1 MRQELTLD
9 TFVQRLKAKNLTD
22 KRTGQNTQYE
32 VNDAAQAAFAI
43 FFMQSASFLAGQ
55 RHLRQAKGK
64 SNAETVFKMARIPT
78 DTHIRNLLDPV
89 SPAEMS
95 DEFRYLLAQ
104 LADSGHLNQWYV
116 LDKRL
121 AFSLDG
127 VYYYSSKKVSCAQCQ
142 RREHRENDVVFMHSA
157 ITPVVVAPDY
167 PHVLAYVPEFIVPQ
181 DGVEKQDCEVNAAK
195 RWVRQE
201 QTTLSRYRA
210 ILLGDDLYSKQP
222 LCETVLAGGCD
233 FIFVC
238 HREAH
243 PALYAVVDAVAEL
256 SRLSTI
262 SQRHWNGQYGE
273 IWTYHFLNHVPLRGG
288 DDALDVNWCDLL
300 VTHEE
305 TGEVLYRNEWVT
317 SLALDETK
325 TPDVVA
331 CGRAR
336 WKSENENNNVLKN
349 HGYHINHNFG
359 HGQEHLSTTLL
370 TLNLLAFLL
379 HTIAQV
385 ADEVYQQVRQAL
397 GKRRTFFNDVEA
409 LMRYLIFSDWQSVLR
424 FMFVQLE
431 LEPD

>member
-1 MRQELTLD
+1 MRYELTLD
-9 TFVQRLKAKNLTD
+9 AFMERLKAKKLTD
-22 KRTGQNTQYE
+22 KRTGKNGQYA

-43 FFMQSASFLAGQ
+43 FFMQSGSFLAGQ

-64 SNAETVFKMARIPT
+64 SNAETVFKMERIPT

-89 SPAEMS
+89 RPSELS
-95 DEFRYLLAQ
+95 DEFRFLLGEMAASGYLK
-104 LADSGHLNQWYV
+104 QWYV
-116 LDKRL
+116 LGKRL

-127 VYYYSSKKVSCAQCQ
+127 VYYFSSQKISCPQCQ
-142 RREHRENDVVFMHSA
+142 RQEREDGVVYLHSA
-157 ITPVVVAPDY
+157 VTPVVVAPGHS
-167 PHVLAYVPEFIVPQ
+167 HVLPYVPAFIWPQ

-195 RWVRQE
+195 RWVQQE
-201 QTTLSRYRA
+201 QAVLHRYQA
-210 ILLGDDLYSKQP
+210 LLLGDDLYSRQP
-222 LCETVLAGGCD
+222 LCVMVLASGCD

-238 HREAH
+238 HRDSH
-243 PALYAVVDAVAEL
+243 PALYAVVDAVANL
-256 SRLSTI
+256 GRLPTRTR
-262 SQRHWNGQYGE
+262 RHWNGSHGE
-273 IWTYHFLNHVPLRGG
+273 IWTYRFLNDVLLRSG
-288 DDALDVNWCDLL
+288 DDALSVNWCDLL

-317 SLALDETK
+317 SLALDETN

-336 WKSENENNNVLKN
+336 WKSENENNNVLKH
-349 HGYHINHNFG
+349 HGYHIAHNFG
-359 HGQEHLSTTLL
+359 HGLEHLSTTLL

-385 ADEVYQQVRQAL
+385 ADEVYQQIRQAL
-397 GKRRTFFNDVEA
+397 GRRTTFFNDVEA
-409 LMRYLIFSDWQSVLR
+409 LMRYLIFSDWQSLLK

>member
-9 TFVQRLKAKNLTD
+9 AFVQRLKSKKLTD
-22 KRTGQNTQYE
+22 KRTGQNVQYE

-43 FFMQSASFLAGQ
+43 FFMQSGSFLAGQ

-64 SNAETVFKMARIPT
+64 SNGETVFKMERIPT

-89 SPAEMS
+89 SPGELS
-95 DEFRYLLAQ
+95 DEFRYLLGQ
-104 LADSGHLNQWYV
+104 LAESGQINQWQV
-116 LDKRL
+116 LDRRL

-127 VYYYSSKKVSCAQCQ
+127 VYYFSSKTISCRQCQ
-142 RREHRENDVVFMHSA
+142 TRKQGENEVVYLHSA
-157 ITPVVVAPDY
+157 ITPVVVAPEQ
-167 PHVLAYVPEFIVPQ
+167 PHVLPYVPEFILPQ
-181 DGVEKQDCEVNAAK
+181 DGSEKQDCEMNAAK
-195 RWVRQE
+195 RWVEQE
-201 QTTLSRYRA
+201 HETLRRYRA
-210 ILLGDDLYSKQP
+210 ILLGDDLYSKQA
-222 LCETVLAGGCD
+222 LCETVLESGCD

-238 HREAH
+238 HRESH

-256 SRLSTI
+256 GRLPTI
-262 SQRHWNGQYGE
+262 SQRHWNGRHGE
-273 IWTYHFLNHVPLRGG
+273 IWTYRYLSAVPLRAG
-288 DDALDVNWCDLL
+288 DAALAVNWCDLQ

-305 TGEVLYRNEWVT
+305 TGETLYRNEWVT
-317 SLALDETK
+317 SLSLDEMS
-325 TPDVVA
+325 TPEVVA

-359 HGQEHLSTTLL
+359 HGQEHLATTLL

-379 HTIAQV
+379 HTIAQI
-385 ADEVYQQVRQAL
+385 ADVVYQQVRRAL
-397 GKRRTFFNDVEA
+397 GARRTFFNDAEA
-409 LMRYLIFSDWQSVLR
+409 LMRYLTFPDWHTVLR

>member
-1 MRQELTLD
+1 MRHELTLD
-9 TFVQRLKAKNLTD
+9 AFIQRLKSKKLTD
-22 KRTGQNTQYE
+22 KRTGQNVQYQ

-55 RHLRQAKGK
+55 RHLRQAKGR
-64 SNAETVFKMARIPT
+64 SNAETVFKMERIPT

-89 SPAEMS
+89 RPSEIN
-95 DEFRYLLAQ
+95 DEFRFLLAQ

-116 LDKRL
+116 LGKRL
-121 AFSLDG
+121 LCSLDG
-127 VYYYSSKKVSCAQCQ
+127 VYYFSSRNISCAQCQ
-142 RREHRENDVVFMHSA
+142 RQEHSESEVVYLHSA
-157 ITPVVVAPDY
+157 ITPVIVAPEWA
-167 PHVLAYVPEFIVPQ
+167 HVLPYVPEFVVPQ
-181 DGVEKQDCEVNAAK
+181 DGAEKQDCEVNAAK
-195 RWVRQE
+195 RWVQQE
-201 QTTLSRYRA
+201 QTTLRHYRA

-222 LCETVLAGGCD
+222 LCATVLDSGCD

-238 HREAH
+238 HRDAH
-243 PALYAVVDAVAEL
+243 PTLYDVVDAVAGLE
-256 SRLSTI
+256 RLATV
-262 SQRHWNGQYGE
+262 SQRHWNGRYGE
-273 IWTYHFLNHVPLRGG
+273 IWTYRFLNKVPLRSG
-288 DDALDVNWCDLL
+288 DDALEVNWCDLL
-300 VTHEE
+300 ITHEE

-317 SLALDETK
+317 SLTLDEAN
-325 TPDVVA
+325 TPEIVA

-349 HGYHINHNFG
+349 HGYHISHNFG

-409 LMRYLIFSDWQSVLR
+409 LLRYLIFPDWHSVLR